1 MTARTH
7 DDSGRET
14 SQSADRAA
22 AVLYAVAQ
30 AGPLRPADLARRTG
44 IERRALSRLLTSLE
58 RAGLL
63 RRAERDG
70 AYDLGA
76 GLVTLGRLAGE
87 RNVLARVAQ
96 PVLRRLLQDVRATVI
111 LHQRL
116 GDHLSPQAILY
127 PPGELAIRYP
137 EGRRIALWEGVG
149 RAVLAALSERDIA
162 EIVDLKTRPE
172 LRQAIEET
180 RRVGVAVSHGEV
192 IAGITA
198 LGAAVLDAAG
208 SPIAVVVVVAPRDA
222 EPEQHATALR
232 DAAAELTALLSYQ
245 PTPRPGTPAPN

>member
-44 IERRALSRLLTSLE
+44 IERRALS
-58 RAGLL
+58 
-63 RRAERDG
+63 
-70 AYDLGA
+70 
-76 GLVTLGRLAGE
+76 
-87 RNVLARVAQ
+87 
-96 PVLRRLLQDVRATVI
+96 RLLQDVRATVI

-208 SPIAVVVVVAPRDA
+208 SPIAVVVVVVVAPRDA

>member
-1 MTARTH
+1 MCL
-7 DDSGRET
+7 GY
-14 SQSADRAA
+14 
-22 AVLYAVAQ
+22 L
-30 AGPLRPADLARRTG
+30 
-44 IERRALSRLLTSLE
+44 
-58 RAGLL
+58 RAG
-63 RRAERDG
+63 DT
-70 AYDLGA
+70 
-76 GLVTLGRLAGE
+76 LVVWRLDRLGRSLRHLVE
-87 RNVLARVAQ
+87 TVNVLAERGVAF
-96 PVLRRLLQDVRATVI
+96 A
-111 LHQRL
+111 
-116 GDHLSPQAILY
+116 AILY